1 MPELPKKHRIG
12 FPIAINPARPAPKGV
27 IGASPMPS
35 NGWRSWVLR
44 HPMWITEENPERN
57 YTMKN
62 PAIFTTRNTLNE
74 CSKGLE
80 FESNGDGTCFVTGIG
95 TCTDTDINIPSVY
108 NGEKVTSIGDEA
120 FWRCNSLTSI
130 TIPNSVKSIGD
141 RAFFGCDSLTS
152 ITIPEGVMF
161 IDAFAFYGCSSLT
174 SIVFPNGIT
183 EIARYAFSECSSLI
197 DVCLPNS
204 LRKIGAGAFYG
215 CVSLTSI
222 TIPDRVNEI
231 GHFAF
236 AKCDG
241 LTNITIPSRVMTIG
255 ECAFSGCSG
264 LTNIAIPK
272 NAIIGFQ
279 AFHGIPEIIKK

>member
-35 NGWRSWVLR
+35 NGWRSWALR
-44 HPMWITEENPERN
+44 HPMWITEENPERIS
-57 YTMKN
+57 TMKTTT
-62 PAIFTTRNTLNE
+62 IFTTRTSLE
-74 CSKGLE
+74 TYSKGLE
-80 FESNGDGTCFVTGIG
+80 FKSHGDGTCSVSGIG
-95 TCTDTDINIPSVY
+95 TCTDTDIKIPPVY

-120 FWRCNSLTSI
+120 FWRCKNLTDV
-130 TIPNSVKSIGD
+130 TIPEGVTLIGEL
-141 RAFFGCDSLTS
+141 AFFDCESLMS
-152 ITIPEGVMF
+152 ITIPEGVT
-161 IDAFAFYGCSSLT
+161 IIGERAFEYCRSLT

-231 GHFAF
+231 GYFAF

-255 ECAFSGCSG
+255 DSAFSGCSG
-264 LTNIAIPK
+264 LTNVTIPK

>member
-35 NGWRSWVLR
+35 NGWRSWALR
-44 HPMWITEENPERN
+44 HPMWITEENPERIS
-57 YTMKN
+57 TMKD
-62 PAIFTTRNTLNE
+62 PAFTARTTPNE
-74 CSKGLE
+74 CSKGLV
-80 FESNGDGTCFVTGIG
+80 FVSNEDGTCSVSGIG
-95 TCTDTDINIPSVY
+95 TCIDTDIKIPSVY

-174 SIVFPNGIT
+174 SIVLPNGIT
-183 EIARYAFSECSSLI
+183 EIACYAFSECSSLI
-197 DVCLPNS
+197 DIYLPNR
-204 LRKIGAGAFYG
+204 LKEIREGAFYN
-215 CVSLTSI
+215 CRSLTSI
-222 TIPDRVNEI
+222 TIPDSVNGI

-264 LTNIAIPK
+264 LANIAIPK